1 MSSDVQPMEV
11 QPTTIK
17 SHVKCKFEF
26 SKYITRNL
34 EEKRFKRDTPF
45 GFKAQDE
52 LISIDGK
59 DVRQWSHKEII
70 KLLKKGQGLFG
81 HVFVLVAARPS
92 GPNFKN
98 VMSSETVSFYEFL
111 L

>member
-1 MSSDVQPMEV
+1 MTLNL

-17 SHVKCKFEF
+17 TYVKSIFEF
-26 SKYITRNL
+26 SKYVTRNL
-34 EEKRFKRDTPF
+34 EEKRFKCDTPF

-59 DVRQWSHKEII
+59 DVRQWVAKDVI

-81 HVFVLVAARPS
+81 HVFVLVVARPS
-92 GPNFKN
+92 GPKFKD
-98 VMSSETVSFYEFL
+98 VMSSETVSSFKKY
-111 L
+111 